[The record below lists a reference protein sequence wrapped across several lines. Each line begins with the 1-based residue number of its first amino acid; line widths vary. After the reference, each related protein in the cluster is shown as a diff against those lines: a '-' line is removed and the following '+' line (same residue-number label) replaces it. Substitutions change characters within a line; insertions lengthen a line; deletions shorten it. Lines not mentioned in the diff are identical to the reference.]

1 VISKASR
8 ILREDGPLVLQ
19 RRVGRYVRRRLSGQT
34 QLDLPVAAADVLAA
48 HSAGEANRGDDGAR
62 RSGPLTIDWV
72 IPPIGAG
79 SGGHR
84 TILRFVR
91 MLAARGHRSRI
102 AIYDGR
108 GIQTGAEAA
117 AIIRRNFAPLDA
129 EILDDVAAIG
139 QCDALVATAW
149 QTAYPVLNAETT
161 ARKFYFVQDYEP
173 YFYSMGSE
181 AVLAED
187 TYRFGLYGITAG
199 PWLAEKL
206 AAEFEMRAAH
216 FEFGSD
222 SEHYAYRNSGER
234 DKVVFYARPKTPRR
248 GFELGLLAL
257 TSFAQRHPELEIHLV
272 GGDVSAYALPKGFV
286 ARGILTPAELND
298 LYNESVA
305 ALVISLT
312 NMSLLPL
319 ELLSA
324 GCIPVVNEASSN
336 TSVSDNPFIAYTSPA
351 PAALAA
357 ALDEVVSRPD
367 RAEHARVAAASV
379 QKLSWEDAGDKVDA
393 VLLRGLAATGPE
405 PRLQA
410 ALS

>member
-1 VISKASR
+1 MISKALR
-8 ILREDGPLVLQ
+8 IFREDGPLVLG
-19 RRVGRYVRRRLSGQT
+19 RRMERYARRRFNGEVGI
-34 QLDLPVAAADVLAA
+34 DLPVAAADVLV
-48 HSAGEANRGDDGAR
+48 ANNRVGGANDGDDGSVV
-62 RSGPLTIDWV
+62 SGPLTIDWV

-84 TILRFVR
+84 TLLRIVQL
-91 MLAARGHRSRI
+91 LADRGHHSRL
-102 AIYDGR
+102 AVYDGR
-108 GIQTGAEAA
+108 GIQTSAEAA
-117 AIIRRNFAPLDA
+117 AIIRRHFSPLDA
-129 EILDDVAAIG
+129 EILDGMSSIG
-139 QCDALVATAW
+139 SGDALVASAW
-149 QTAYPVLNAETT
+149 QTAYPVLNAETK

-206 AAEFEMRAAH
+206 AAEFGMRTS
-216 FEFGSD
+216 FFNFGSD
-222 SEHYAYRNSGER
+222 SSRYTFRNTGRR

-257 TSFAQRHPELEIHLV
+257 TTFAERHPELEIHLV
-272 GGDVSAYALPKGFV
+272 GEDLSGYSLPDRFV
-286 ARGILTPAELND
+286 ARGILTPAELD
-298 LYNESVA
+298 LLYNESVA

-324 GCIPVVNEASSN
+324 GCIPVVNRASSN
-336 TSVSDNPFIAYTSPA
+336 TTVSDNPHIAYSDPA

-357 ALDEVVSRPD
+357 TLDEVVSRSD
-367 RAEHARVAAASV
+367 REDYARVAAASV
-379 QKLSWEDAGDKVDA
+379 ACLNWEDAGVRVEA
-393 VLLRGLAATGPE
+393 VLRQGLAG
-405 PRLQA
+405 Q
-410 ALS
+410 